1 MDPRRIMTSHGM
13 TRIAV
18 ISLAAAAAIITGA
31 CTRES
36 SSMPGGDA
44 VAQDAQDPH
53 ALVSMYCS
61 GCHAPPRPQARGPG
75 QWRAVVTRM
84 QEHRVRAGR
93 APIPAEKIDL
103 IITYLQGDR
112 GSE

>member
-1 MDPRRIMTSHGM
+1 MDPRRIKTRSM

-18 ISLAAAAAIITGA
+18 ISLVAAAVMLSGA

-36 SSMPGGDA
+36 SSMPGGAA
-44 VAQDAQDPH
+44 VTQDVRDPL
-53 ALVSMYCS
+53 ALVTLYCS

-84 QEHRVRAGR
+84 QEHRVHAGR
-93 APIPAEKIDL
+93 APIPAEKIDS
-103 IITYLQGDR
+103 IITYLQGGR

>member
-1 MDPRRIMTSHGM
+1 MAPRRIMNSHGT

-18 ISLAAAAAIITGA
+18 ISLVAAAAMLTGT

-44 VAQDAQDPH
+44 VAQGGEELPV
-53 ALVSMYCS
+53 LVSTYCS

-75 QWRAVVTRM
+75 QWQAVVTRM
-84 QEHRVRAGR
+84 QEHRVRAGI

-103 IITYLQGDR
+103 IVTYLQGDR

>member
-1 MDPRRIMTSHGM
+1 M

-18 ISLAAAAAIITGA
+18 ISLAAAAVMLSGA
-31 CTRES
+31 CARES
-36 SSMPGGDA
+36 PSLPGGDT
-44 VAQDAQDPH
+44 VAQDVRDPL
-53 ALVSMYCS
+53 ALVSLYCS

-75 QWRAVVTRM
+75 QWQAVVTRM